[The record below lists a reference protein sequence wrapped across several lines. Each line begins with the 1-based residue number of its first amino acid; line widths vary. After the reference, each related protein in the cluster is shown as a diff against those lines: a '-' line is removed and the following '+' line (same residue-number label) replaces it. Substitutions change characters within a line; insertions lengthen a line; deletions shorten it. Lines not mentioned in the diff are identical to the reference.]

1 MTVRRQAKPT
11 RRRPPEQAK
20 RRSKERVRKRLI
32 RYGAIG
38 AVAVIGA
45 LIIVA
50 LILPSIGGR
59 GFGHN
64 RGGAFTNNTTPTGA
78 PQGPG
83 TVFNDMGR
91 NHIPQAERAAG
102 NAYNSV
108 PPTSGNHW
116 PVWAKC
122 GAHDKPIANEE
133 QVHDLEHGFVII
145 QYKTDDKATIDQLKK
160 VVEKLPGW
168 PSYYILAPYATM
180 EPTIALTAW
189 RVMQSLTT
197 VDEKAIQDFARAYR
211 TQGPEPGA
219 PGC

>member
-11 RRRPPEQAK
+11 RRRPPEQVK
-20 RRSKERVRKRLI
+20 RRSKERIRKRLI
-32 RYGAIG
+32 RYGAIA
-38 AVAVIGA
+38 AVGIIGA

-50 LILPSIGGR
+50 LILPSITGGM
-59 GFGHN
+59 F
-64 RGGAFTNNTTPTGA
+64 NNNPTPGV

-83 TVFNDMGR
+83 TVFADMGAQ
-91 NHIPQAERAAG
+91 HISQAERAAD

-122 GAHDKPIANEE
+122 GAHDAPLANEL
-133 QVHDLEHGFVII
+133 QVHNLEHGFVVI
-145 QYKTDDKATIDQLKK
+145 QYKTDDKATIDQLKQ

-168 PSYYILAPYATM
+168 PNFYILAPYPTM

-189 RVMQSLTT
+189 RVMQTLTT
-197 VDEKAIQDFARAYR
+197 VDEKAIQDFAKAHR
-211 TQGPEPGA
+211 TRGPEPGA
-219 PGC
+219 PSC

>member
-11 RRRPPEQAK
+11 RRRPPDQAQ

-38 AVAVIGA
+38 AVGIIGA

-50 LILPSIGGR
+50 LILPSIS
-59 GFGHN
+59 
-64 RGGAFTNNTTPTGA
+64 GGALRNNTSPTGV

-91 NHIPQAERAAG
+91 NHIPQAQRAAS

-116 PVWAKC
+116 PVWERC
-122 GAHDKPIANEE
+122 GARDEPVPNEK
-133 QVHDLEHGFVII
+133 QVHNLEHGFVII

-168 PSYYILAPYATM
+168 PSYYILAPYPTM
-180 EPTIALTAW
+180 ESPIALTAW
-189 RVMQSLTT
+189 QVLQTLTT
-197 VDEKAIQDFARAYR
+197 VDEKAIQDFAKAHR